1 MIQRINRGS
10 DISIILRLKD
20 KIGNPY
26 RVSDI
31 SKFIM
36 RFHTKDPSNYIE
48 VSYENET
55 YNGITAKD
63 DADYISLNSSDL
75 DKLEDGILKY
85 EYSIRIPDASFN
97 DGYYNEIVKGQTELY
112 IKSSDCDQ
120 L

>member
-1 MIQRINRGS
+1 MIQKINKGS
-10 DISIILRLKD
+10 DVSLVLNLKD
-20 KIGNPY
+20 AEGNPF
-26 RVSDI
+26 RISDLNEF
-31 SKFIM
+31 SM

-112 IKSSDCDQ
+112 IKSSDCEQ